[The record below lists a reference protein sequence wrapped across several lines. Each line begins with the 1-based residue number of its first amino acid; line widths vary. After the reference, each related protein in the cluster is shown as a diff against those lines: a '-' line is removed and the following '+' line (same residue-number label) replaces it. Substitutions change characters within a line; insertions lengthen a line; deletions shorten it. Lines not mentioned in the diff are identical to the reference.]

1 MKHSLKFLR
10 TASSELQFKINKSII
25 FNYIREDGPISRA
38 KISRDLKI
46 SAPAVSRVVEKLI
59 NEDYIMETDKQETK
73 SGKRPTLLKTNKD
86 KGFVLGIDLGRESIR
101 MALANFNGY
110 IIKKYWGAEV
120 LDNKDIVE
128 RLKREIS
135 SVLYDCKKNEWG
147 FSTKPEVK
155 SICIGI
161 PADVD
166 PESGKIISAP
176 LYGSWRD
183 INLKDI
189 IDKEFNIPVFIDN
202 NVNIAALAEKNYGRG
217 KDFTNVIFL
226 EISNGIAAGIIIDN
240 HLLRGSYGSA
250 GEIGFTI
257 VGSEN
262 LRFEVKNKGFL
273 EKFASIN
280 SIKKK
285 VLKAINEGE
294 KTLITDLIKNDM
306 KKIEPSL
313 VCEAAKKGDR
323 LAKNIIEEMV
333 RFLSIAIINLVLII
347 NPQII
352 ILGGDI
358 CNLKHVDELFV
369 RPIINYVKQS
379 VPFKIPNIELSALGE
394 DAGIIGASYMA
405 MESLILGEFPYKI
418 EQEVLA

>member
-1 MKHSLKFLR
+1 MKHHLKLLR

-25 FNYIREDGPISRA
+25 FNYLRENGPISRA
-38 KISRDLKI
+38 NISRDLKI

-59 NEDYIMETDKQETK
+59 NENYVVETDKQETK

-110 IIKKYWGAEV
+110 IIKKYGGTEV

-128 RLKREIS
+128 RLKREITC
-135 SVLYDCKKNEWG
+135 VLNDCKKNEWR
-147 FSTKPEVK
+147 FSTEPEIK

-217 KDFTNVIFL
+217 KDFNNVVFL
-226 EISNGIAAGIIIDN
+226 EVSNGIAAGIIIDN

-257 VGSEN
+257 INSEN
-262 LRFEVKNKGFL
+262 LGFKVKNKGFL
-273 EKFASIN
+273 EKFASVT

-285 VLKAINEGE
+285 VFKAINESE
-294 KTLITDLIKNDM
+294 KTLITDLIKNDIR
-306 KKIEPSL
+306 KIEPSL
-313 VCEAAKKGDR
+313 VSEAAKKGDR
-323 LAKNIIEEMV
+323 VAKNIIEEMV
-333 RFLSIAIINLVLII
+333 RFLSIAIINLILII

-358 CNLKHVDELFV
+358 CNLKHADELFV
-369 RPIINYVKQS
+369 KPIINYVKQS
-379 VPFKIPNIELSALGE
+379 VPFRIPNIELSALGE

-405 MESLILGEFPYKI
+405 MESLLLGEFPYKI
-418 EQEVLA
+418 EQEVLT